1 MPIKVLVVDDS
12 IVFRTKLNLTLSKDP
27 ELKVIGTANDV
38 QDALKKIN
46 ELNPDVVTL
55 DIEMPNASG
64 FELLKTVMPTNPLPI
79 VVVSSLPSNALD
91 ALSLG
96 AVDFVK
102 KPEAGVVDSTET
114 FIAKLI
120 GKIKIASKAN
130 VKHTEPSLPATQ
142 MSAAQNSG
150 SLAGRNFSINS
161 NTIIAIGASTG
172 GTEAII
178 SVVKDLP
185 ASTPP
190 VLIVQHMPAV
200 FTKLYADRLNR
211 ICKMRAKEAEDFD
224 RVVPGQIIVGA
235 GGYQMTLKK
244 DENGYY
250 IRSVLGEKVSGHAPS
265 VNVLFDSVAELA
277 GRNAIAVILTGMGS
291 DGASGITKICKC
303 GGYTI
308 GQDKDSSVVYGMP
321 MEAFKLGGI
330 VKQLPLEQI
339 AEDLFA
345 RLKNRLL

>member
-12 IVFRTKLNLTLSKDP
+12 IVFRTKLNISLSKDP
-27 ELKVIGTANDV
+27 ELKVVGTAIDV
-38 QDALKKIN
+38 EDALKKIG

-55 DIEMPNASG
+55 DIEMPNANG

-79 VVVSSLPSNALD
+79 VVVSSLPANALD

-102 KPEAGVVDSTET
+102 KPEAGVADSAEI
-114 FIAKLI
+114 FIVKLI
-120 GKIKIASKAN
+120 EKIKIASKAN
-130 VKHTEPSLPATQ
+130 VKHIGPVSTAAILGSAQPTGPA
-142 MSAAQNSG
+142 
-150 SLAGRNFSINS
+150 AGRSLSFNS
-161 NTIIAIGASTG
+161 NTLIAIGASTG

-190 VLIVQHMPAV
+190 VLIVQHMPAT

-244 DENGYY
+244 DESGYY
-250 IRSVLGEKVSGHAPS
+250 IRSVAGEKVSGHSPS
-265 VNVLFDSVAELA
+265 VNVLFDSVADLA
-277 GRNAIAVILTGMGS
+277 GQNAIAVILTGMGS
-291 DGASGITKICKC
+291 DGASGITKIRRL

-308 GQDKDSSVVYGMP
+308 GQDKDSCVVYGMP
-321 MEAFKLGGI
+321 MEAFKLGG
-330 VKQLPLEQI
+330 VVRQLPLDKI
-339 AEDLFA
+339 TDDLLS
-345 RLKNRLL
+345 RLKNRIK

>member
-1 MPIKVLVVDDS
+1 MSIKVLVVDDS
-12 IVFRTKLNLTLSKDP
+12 IVFRTKLNLSLNKDP
-27 ELKVIGTANDV
+27 ELKVIGTAVDV
-38 QDALKKIN
+38 DDALKKIK

-55 DIEMPNASG
+55 DIEMPNARG
-64 FELLKTVMPTNPLPI
+64 FELLKAVMPTQPLPI
-79 VVVSSLPSNALD
+79 VVVSSLPANALD

-102 KPEAGVVDSTET
+102 KPEAGVADSSET
-114 FIAKLI
+114 FIIKLI
-120 GKIKIASKAN
+120 EKIKIASKAN
-130 VKHTEPSLPATQ
+130 IKRLEISSFHEHVGASQSVGMPPLRSL
-142 MSAAQNSG
+142 SFN
-150 SLAGRNFSINS
+150 N
-161 NTIIAIGASTG
+161 NTVIAIGASTG

-185 ASTPP
+185 ASSPP

-200 FTKLYADRLNR
+200 FTKLYADRLSR

-224 RVVPGQIIVGA
+224 RVTPGQIIVGA

-250 IRSVLGEKVSGHAPS
+250 IRSVAGEKVSGHSPS

-291 DGASGITKICKC
+291 DGASGITKIRKF

-321 MEAFKLGGI
+321 MEAYKLGGI
-330 VKQLPLEQI
+330 VKQLPLDKI
-339 AEDLFA
+339 ADDLIV
-345 RLKNRLL
+345 RLKNRAI

>member
-1 MPIKVLVVDDS
+1 MPINVLVVDDS
-12 IVFRTKLNLTLSKDP
+12 IVFRTKLNLSLSKDP
-27 ELKVIGTANDV
+27 EIKVIGTAMDV
-38 QDALKKIN
+38 EDALKKIK
-46 ELNPDVVTL
+46 ELKPDVVTL
-55 DIEMPNASG
+55 DIEMPNANG

-79 VVVSSLPSNALD
+79 VVVSSLPANALD

-120 GKIKIASKAN
+120 EKIKIASKAN
-130 VKHTEPSLPATQ
+130 VKHIERPSAVQPIL
-142 MSAAQNSG
+142 AQNS
-150 SLAGRNFSINS
+150 SSAISRNLSFNS

-178 SVVKDLP
+178 NVVKDLP

-190 VLIVQHMPAV
+190 VLIVQHMPAT

-224 RVVPGQIIVGA
+224 RVLPGQIIVGA

-244 DENGYY
+244 DDNGYY
-250 IRSVLGEKVSGHAPS
+250 IRSVIGEKVSGHSPS
-265 VNVLFDSVAELA
+265 VNVLFDSVAELV
-277 GRNAIAVILTGMGS
+277 GRNATAVILTGMGS
-291 DGASGITKICKC
+291 DGASGITKIRRL

-308 GQDKDSSVVYGMP
+308 GQDKDSCVVYGMP

-330 VKQLPLEQI
+330 VKQLPLDMI

-345 RLKNRLL
+345 RLKNRII